1 MEKGG
6 CRRGIRARS
15 RERER
20 DIVCVCVCQRYI
32 KKPQSYLENNG
43 PKKIKP
49 ASDDETRLTSFR
61 NVWFRSCVCDDN
73 IIRERIIL
81 YCTHYMAT
89 YPWKYIIGP
98 IVIFGYYR
106 RRRRRCEIDILLFFL
121 LRSRSFF
128 RACVFF
134 FLSAFRVFRHD
145 GRDLVVGTSCDRTA
159 ADDRLTG
166 RFVFSPIIIIIYNT
180 VILCSILWRLHIII
194 IIITTARRWRRRGTY
209 RVFKQVRVLAEAV
222 NLAFSGFCSGE
233 GPTFFKT
240 MS

>member
-1 MEKGG
+1 VEWKRVVVGG
-6 CRRGIRARS
+6 VSARA

-20 DIVCVCVCQRYI
+20 DIVCVCQRYI

-106 RRRRRCEIDILLFFL
+106 RRRRCEIDILLFFL
-121 LRSRSFF
+121 LRSFF
-128 RACVFF
+128 LSRVSFF
-134 FLSAFRVFRHD
+134 FLSAFRVFRH
-145 GRDLVVGTSCDRTA
+145 
-159 ADDRLTG
+159 
-166 RFVFSPIIIIIYNT
+166 
-180 VILCSILWRLHIII
+180 
-194 IIITTARRWRRRGTY
+194 TTD
-209 RVFKQVRVLAEAV
+209 
-222 NLAFSGFCSGE
+222 
-233 GPTFFKT
+233 
-240 MS
+240 MI